1 MREKLSRNKFL
12 ADDNIPRSVV
22 EKLKSISIDITRAS
36 DYRMGLSDEEIVI
49 IARTENRIIITFDSD
64 FGEILIKRGISFPR
78 LIYLDFEP
86 RSSQYIFEEILTLL
100 EADVEFY
107 GAITVF
113 DGYRIR
119 QRRI

>member
-1 MREKLSRNKFL
+1 M

-22 EKLKSISIDITRAS
+22 EKLRSIGIDITRAS
-36 DYRMGLSDEEIVI
+36 DYEKGLSDEEIAM
-49 IARTENRIIITFDSD
+49 IARLENRVIITFDSD
-64 FGEILIKRGISFPR
+64 FGEILIKKEILFPG

-100 EADVEFY
+100 EADIEFY

-113 DGYRIR
+113 DGYKIR
-119 QRRI
+119 QRKIKIEK

>member
-1 MREKLSRNKFL
+1 M

>member
-1 MREKLSRNKFL
+1 
-12 ADDNIPRSVV
+12 V
-22 EKLKSISIDITRAS
+22 EKLRNIGIDITRAS
-36 DYRMGLSDEEIVI
+36 DYGRGLSDEEIAM
-49 IARTENRIIITFDSD
+49 IARMENRIIITFDSD
-64 FGEILIKRGISFPR
+64 FGDILVRKKVLFPG

-86 RSSQYIFEEILTLL
+86 RSSRYIFEEILTLL

-119 QRRI
+119 QRKI